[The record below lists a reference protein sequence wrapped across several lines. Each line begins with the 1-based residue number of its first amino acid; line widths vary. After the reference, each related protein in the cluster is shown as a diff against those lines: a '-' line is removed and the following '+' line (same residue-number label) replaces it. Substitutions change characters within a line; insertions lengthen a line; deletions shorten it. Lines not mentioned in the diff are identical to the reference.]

1 MERASFRILG
11 SVEAVRGGDVLNLGP
26 PKQRAFLA
34 LLLTR
39 ANQTVSRDR
48 LIDSLWEGEPPAT
61 AVKAL
66 QVFASRLRKAL
77 GPDADTLATSGNGY
91 LVRIDEE
98 RLDAARFE
106 RALASGENA
115 LRRQEF
121 SLAES
126 VLGEALS
133 FWRGPALADLEDEPF
148 VHSESG
154 RLEELRLRA
163 LEAKLEASLELGRH
177 GEAVAELE

>member
-1 MERASFRILG
+1 M
-11 SVEAVRGGDVLNLGP
+11 
-26 PKQRAFLA
+26 
-34 LLLTR
+34 
-39 ANQTVSRDR
+39 
-48 LIDSLWEGEPPAT
+48 
-61 AVKAL
+61 
-66 QVFASRLRKAL
+66 FASRPRRAL

-91 LVRIDEE
+91 FVRIDEE

-106 RALASGENA
+106 RALASGEDA

-154 RLEELRLRA
+154 RLAELRLRA

-177 GEAVAELE
+177 GEAVAELESLGSRSPLRERVRSLLMIALYHSGRQARLSRSS

>member
-1 MERASFRILG
+1 VERASFRILG
-11 SVEAVRGGDVLNLGP
+11 SVETVRGGDVLNLGP

-39 ANQTVSRDR
+39 ANQTVPRDR

-98 RLDAARFE
+98 RLD
-106 RALASGENA
+106 
-115 LRRQEF
+115 
-121 SLAES
+121 
-126 VLGEALS
+126 
-133 FWRGPALADLEDEPF
+133 RGPAHRDRKRPQAD
-148 VHSESG
+148 HSRTSVTSIASTGPSG
-154 RLEELRLRA
+154 CSARYCSYFAVRSARA
-163 LEAKLEASLELGRH
+163 WARSSPSSSTRARPRRRIHQRWLQSSS
-177 GEAVAELE
+177 